1 MTSLPLVRTW
11 VWISAAATVAGWSLS
26 LAGELNR
33 RGYLVFTLLAA
44 VLWFWV
50 NPRTSHS
57 ARMAEKGLRHATLCQ
72 VGRLRRRFRHWLPGG
87 FLLLAILIFAGA
99 VIYPP
104 TNHAAL
110 TYRIPRVLQ
119 WLSEEHWFWIHTPNY
134 RMNDRACGVEW
145 LSAPLILF
153 SRSDRLLFLT
163 NFLPF
168 LLMPGLVFSLLT
180 RLGVGPRIAWQW
192 MWIIPTGYSF
202 LLQAG
207 SVANDTFPTVY
218 ALAAVDFALRART
231 SGRISDVGYSV
242 VSAALLT
249 GAKASNLPLLLPW
262 GVLLVGLFPLV
273 RKHWLAMIPIG
284 VVAATVSFL
293 PTAVL
298 NHVYCGDWT
307 GLSLER
313 TGMSM
318 RNPWVGLWGNLAL
331 LALNNLVPPLFPQA
345 GWWNQNVLG
354 ILPEGVRQPLVEN
367 FESGFHVLWEL
378 PTEDWVGLGFGVTVL
393 ALLAV
398 FSSLGLRRKGPDLV
412 RGGWDSYSPAK
423 LPQWLRL
430 AVLLTPWVALLFY
443 CTRSGM
449 VTGARLISPYYPLL
463 LAGPIA
469 LTPQRLVIRNAL
481 WKKALALALLLAIPV
496 VVLTPS
502 RPLWPARTILSQ
514 FERSFPGNRTVERA
528 ARAYAV
534 YGQRSD
540 PLSEVRARLPADLR
554 VVGFLADGDDMDYSL
569 WRPLLGR
576 KVLHVLLSDSG
587 DQIRS
592 RGIKQVVVGGA
603 FLKAQQTTIEDWV
616 QKVGGRVDTQVEAIL
631 KVHEGLQPWYVVSLG
646 S

>member
-1 MTSLPLVRTW
+1 
-11 VWISAAATVAGWSLS
+11 
-26 LAGELNR
+26 
-33 RGYLVFTLLAA
+33 
-44 VLWFWV
+44 
-50 NPRTSHS
+50 
-57 ARMAEKGLRHATLCQ
+57 MAEKGLRHATLCQ